1 MKKAKILAAV
11 AAAAVLSVGGG
22 LLAGCNS
29 EHTHTYSD
37 DWKNDANGHWHV
49 ATCDDLKEGDK
60 DYKSGYGE
68 HVWGDDNEC
77 DTCGYVKVTPPPVV
91 TEVTIKLDANGGSLE
106 GDAETKDVET
116 KNGKIESL
124 PTPTAPAGMEFVGW
138 YTEDVGGTEV
148 TTETPFTAAG
158 TIYAHYVTVYT
169 ITLNVGDGTLEATTV
184 KAKGG
189 KVTEL
194 PTPEAPDGKQF
205 AGWYTTAED
214 TEEVQGVLVT
224 IETEF
229 EEDITI
235 YARYASVYTIT
246 LNVGESG
253 SLPEG
258 VTGTLTTKGGKLET
272 LPTPVTQNALVF
284 LGWYTTAEDTA
295 EEVGELV
302 TVDTLFT
309 GDVSAITLYAR
320 YRQEVT
326 VSLNVG
332 TGTLPEGTELTYV
345 TTESKIA
352 ELPTP
357 AAPTNSW
364 FKGWYTAA
372 EGGVKVSATTNLANY
387 ADESHSATLYA
398 IYVEEVTV
406 TLSVGDKGTLP
417 EGAQTTYT
425 TVNGKIQLAEG
436 EKGLPVPTI
445 SQAHWLFYGWANGYL
460 TVDVETSVFEADTT
474 ITAKIGQESGIW
486 SADGET
492 FIKGLTVN
500 QGCTDHLQYWL
511 GDGNNIVIEEGTEIA
526 IYLDGTHIP
535 HKIKN
540 NSTCVNFT
548 NAGKIENTVT
558 VTETAKFVMYLNKW
572 PDGWQCEYTG
582 TPSNKVTNVIPE
594 GATPI
599 TINAPNGK
607 VIVYFKHVTG
617 AVATLDDLVN
627 FQIHAWTGSSTDE
640 FNGWNNNPHL
650 YTKTGTGETAEY
662 TPNTLTKKGNLTTST
677 TFIIHWTGAI
687 SGKTQSGNFGN
698 LEVNENPEI
707 TNVYVIELKLDGQGN
722 SIVYEYVAPEEAE

>member
-11 AAAAVLSVGGG
+11 AAAAVLSVSGG
-22 LLAGCNS
+22 LLAGCTDGG
-29 EHTHTYSD
+29 HTHTYSD

-49 ATCDDLKEGDK
+49 ATCDDLKEGDT
-60 DYKSGYGE
+60 DYKSGYAA
-68 HVWGDDNEC
+68 HVWGDDDKC
-77 DTCGYVKVTPPPVV
+77 STCGYVKVTPPPVV
-91 TEVTIKLDANGGSLE
+91 TEVTIKLDANGGTLE

-116 KNGKIESL
+116 KNGKIETL

-169 ITLNVGDGTLEATTV
+169 ITLNVGDGTLETTTV
-184 KAKGG
+184 KAKDG
-189 KVTEL
+189 KVAEL
-194 PTPEAPDGKQF
+194 PTPEAPADKEF
-205 AGWYTTAED
+205 AGWYTEAEGG
-214 TEEVQGVLVT
+214 TEVT
-224 IETEF
+224 VETEF
-229 EEDITI
+229 DEDTTI

-253 SLPEG
+253 SLPQG
-258 VTGTLTTKGGKLET
+258 VTGTLTTHGGKLES
-272 LPTPVTQNALVF
+272 LPTPETQNALIF

-295 EEVGELV
+295 EVTGELV
-302 TVDTLFT
+302 TADKLFT
-309 GDVSAITLYAR
+309 GDELAVTLYAR

-326 VSLNVG
+326 ITLNVNG
-332 TGTLPEGTELTYV
+332 GTLPEGTELTYI
-345 TTESKIA
+345 TTESTIA

-364 FKGWYTAA
+364 FKGWYTA
-372 EGGVKVSATTNLANY
+372 ETGGVKVTENTNLATRTETDKD
-387 ADESHSATLYA
+387 AHTITLYA
-398 IYVEEVTV
+398 RFVEEVTV
-406 TLSVGDKGTLP
+406 TLSVGENGTLP
-417 EGAQTTYT
+417 EGAKTTYT
-425 TVNGKIQLAEG
+425 TVNGKIQLEEG
-436 EKGLPVPTI
+436 EKGLPVPTV
-445 SQAHWLFYGWANGYL
+445 SKEHWLFYGWTNNLL
-460 TVDVETSVFEADTT
+460 TVNVETSVFEEDTT

-511 GDGNNIVIEEGTEIA
+511 GDGVNFKLEKDTEIA

-548 NAGKIENTVT
+548 NAGKVENSVT
-558 VTETAKFVMYLNKW
+558 VTEDAKFVVYFNKW

-582 TPSNKVTNVIPE
+582 TPANKATNVIPE

-640 FNGWNNNPHL
+640 FNGWNYNPHL
-650 YTKTGTGETAEY
+650 YTKTGTGDDAVY

-677 TFIIHWTGAI
+677 SFIIHWTGAI

-698 LEVNENPEI
+698 LEVNSDPNV

-722 SIVYEYVAPEEAE
+722 SVVYEYVAPEEAE